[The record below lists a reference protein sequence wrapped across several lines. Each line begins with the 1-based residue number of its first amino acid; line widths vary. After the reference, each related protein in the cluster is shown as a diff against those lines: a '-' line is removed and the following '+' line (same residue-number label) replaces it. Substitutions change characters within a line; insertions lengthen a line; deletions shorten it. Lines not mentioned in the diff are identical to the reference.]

1 MHNIKYFCIFVELKG
16 WRSGRKPAAS
26 TEGES
31 GKAPATMQRRNAT
44 GPGPRNA
51 TPGTANAGRSS
62 LKHWPEKA
70 TTHDTPR
77 PPQGDTRGPAAD
89 FLGPHTL
96 NLFSLQQK
104 NNKKMNTRQE
114 ALMEVARAANRL
126 AVKYDR
132 HEQMKQEDW
141 TDLQEA
147 LSNLMDTWQTE
158 RQPTVGFRPR

>member
-1 MHNIKYFCIFVELKG
+1 
-16 WRSGRKPAAS
+16 
-26 TEGES
+26 
-31 GKAPATMQRRNAT
+31 
-44 GPGPRNA
+44 
-51 TPGTANAGRSS
+51 
-62 LKHWPEKA
+62 
-70 TTHDTPR
+70 
-77 PPQGDTRGPAAD
+77 
-89 FLGPHTL
+89 
-96 NLFSLQQK
+96 
-104 NNKKMNTRQE
+104 MNTRQE